1 MNINEWA
8 IKWNIPLEALSD
20 LLNEPNPE
28 VIHPGM
34 SEASVQQ
41 RVRLAGSKKGMR
53 LWRNNVGA
61 YKDEYGN
68 FIRYGLANESK
79 EMNKKIKSSDLIGI
93 TPHVMRDC
101 DVGKTVGI
109 FTAIEVK
116 GGDWKYKGNDHEKAQ
131 AFFIKVVASLGG
143 IGGFANS
150 EGIIEYLKPEE

>member
-28 VIHPGM
+28 ITHPRM

-41 RVRLAGSKKGMR
+41 RIRLDGSKKGMR

-61 YKDEYGN
+61 YEDKYGN
-68 FIRYGLANESK
+68 FIRYGLANESTG
-79 EMNKKIKSSDLIGI
+79 MNRKIKSSDLIGI
-93 TPHVMRDC
+93 TPHNVHRA
-101 DVGKTVGI
+101 DVGKTIGI

-116 GGDWKYKGNDHEKAQ
+116 GGDWQYKGNDHEKAQ
-131 AFFIKVVASLGG
+131 AMFHKVVKSLGG

-150 EGIIEYLKPEE
+150 EEIIKTLP